1 MEVDIFMPNAPRELL
16 EKVEEIASKYAEE
29 TDKNNLAPSQ
39 ALNELVSAGAFR
51 AGDLGP
57 LGIVQVVRHVSRHSP
72 GMAHIILVHS
82 TSVFTG
88 RLEVDD
94 GIVAFSMTEPG
105 GGSDV
110 LSNLKTLAEEDGEKA
125 VISGEKL
132 FTSNAPYAKYFLI
145 LAKGPE
151 GPTLYLAEKDDSIYV
166 EPLDLLGLRGT
177 GSSRVVYR
185 GTPAK
190 RVGEPGKGLKE
201 ALTGINM
208 GRLGYAAIALGI
220 IDASLEII
228 IEHASTK
235 VIFGKKLI
243 DYQGLR
249 WRIAELFMEREALEA
264 LVYSTAEKAESE
276 GKIDPLKAA
285 VAKNLGASI
294 AQRATWAATQALGG
308 RGLKRWSR
316 IERLSR
322 DARVLDIG
330 EGSREVLLDF
340 IASRAIKGLT
350 K

>member
-1 MEVDIFMPNAPRELL
+1 
-16 EKVEEIASKYAEE
+16 
-29 TDKNNLAPSQ
+29 
-39 ALNELVSAGAFR
+39 
-51 AGDLGP
+51 
-57 LGIVQVVRHVSRHSP
+57 
-72 GMAHIILVHS
+72 
-82 TSVFTG
+82 
-88 RLEVDD
+88 
-94 GIVAFSMTEPG
+94 
-105 GGSDV
+105 
-110 LSNLKTLAEEDGEKA
+110 
-125 VISGEKL
+125 
-132 FTSNAPYAKYFLI
+132 
-145 LAKGPE
+145 
-151 GPTLYLAEKDDSIYV
+151 
-166 EPLDLLGLRGT
+166 
-177 GSSRVVYR
+177 
-185 GTPAK
+185 
-190 RVGEPGKGLKE
+190 
-201 ALTGINM
+201 
-208 GRLGYAAIALGI
+208 
-220 IDASLEII
+220 
-228 IEHASTK
+228 
-235 VIFGKKLI
+235 IFGKKLI